1 MTKVLTLT
9 KYDTDGASSRVRFLQ
24 FISYYQENEIDNC
37 DFNVK
42 PLLCNSYLKSLYKDE
57 SFSKFSIL
65 KSYFLR
71 VFYVLQFWKYDVV
84 WLEKEMLP
92 YLPAFLECIPSLFGK
107 KLIVDYDDAVF
118 HVYDSSKNY
127 LVRRLFSNK
136 IDKVMKTAD
145 YVVVGNNYLQSR
157 SELCNRNTLLIP
169 TVVDSTKYFKSSIT
183 TPSSGVVKLG
193 WIGTPYT
200 QKYLL
205 ALADVFERLSKE
217 LDYELHLIG
226 ANESICSKFKR
237 TKVTIHTWNADTE
250 ISLLQQLD
258 VGLMPIPD
266 ESFERGK
273 CGYKLIQYLACGKPV
288 IGSDVGVNRKIIENC
303 EGGFVVSS
311 KEEWYDGLYRLL
323 TDKNLR
329 DSLSKSAQDGVYSFY
344 SVESQASRM
353 LSLLQK

>member
-1 MTKVLTLT
+1 
-9 KYDTDGASSRVRFLQ
+9 
-24 FISYYQENEIDNC
+24 
-37 DFNVK
+37 VK
-42 PLLCNSYLKSLYKDE
+42 PLLSNSYLKSLYRGDTFNKL
-57 SFSKFSIL
+57 SIL
-65 KSYFLR
+65 KSYLLR
-71 VFYVLQFWKYDVV
+71 ILYVFQFWKYDVI

-92 YLPAFLECIPSLFGK
+92 YLPSFLELIPSVFK
-107 KLIVDYDDAVF
+107 KKIIVDYDDAVF
-118 HVYDSSKNY
+118 HIYDTSKHY
-127 LVRRLFSNK
+127 FVRKLFSNK
-136 IDKVMKTAD
+136 IDRVMKVAD
-145 YVVVGNNYLQSR
+145 YVVVGNEYLEDR
-157 SELCNRNTLLIP
+157 SKLNNKNTVLIP
-169 TVVDSTKYFKSSIT
+169 TVVDFNKYSEVSKSIEQSN
-183 TPSSGVVKLG
+183 VVKLG

-205 ALADVFERLSKE
+205 ALSDVLDRLSIDV
-217 LDYELHLIG
+217 DYELHLIG
-226 ANESICSKFKR
+226 ANESIYPKFKN
-237 TKVTIHTWNADTE
+237 TNLIIHSWHAETE
-250 ISLLQQLD
+250 ISLLQSLD

-303 EGGFVVSS
+303 EGGFIVST